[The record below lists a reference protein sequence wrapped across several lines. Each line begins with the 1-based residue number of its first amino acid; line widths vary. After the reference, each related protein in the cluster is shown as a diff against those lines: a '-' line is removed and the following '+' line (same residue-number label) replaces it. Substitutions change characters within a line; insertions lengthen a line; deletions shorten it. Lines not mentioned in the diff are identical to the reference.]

1 MTPKEQCEAL
11 LDQLLPFAEDQLK
24 KHREFFPFGAV
35 ILTDG
40 SSAVSG
46 FYDGNEQPLSKEVI
60 EGLIESHRQMDAK
73 GEILASGI
81 VWNASV
87 TSPDGKPSDAIVV
100 SLEHKEGYS
109 VIVGEPYKLGLF
121 KKVSFGNLFAM
132 EGKHDIF

>member
-24 KHREFFPFGAV
+24 KHLEFFPFGAV
-35 ILTDG
+35 IQTDG
-40 SSAVSG
+40 SVAVSG
-46 FYDGNEQPLSKEVI
+46 FYDGNEQPLSKDVI
-60 EGLIESHRQMDAK
+60 KGLIESHRQMNAK

-121 KKVSFGNLFAM
+121 KKVSFCNLFAM

>member
-35 ILTDG
+35 IQTDG
-40 SSAVSG
+40 SIAVSG
-46 FYDGNEQPLSKEVI
+46 FYDGNEQPLSKDVI
-60 EGLIESHRQMDAK
+60 EGLIESHRQMNAK

-109 VIVGEPYKLGLF
+109 VIIGEPYKLGLF
-121 KKVSFGNLFAM
+121 KKVSFCNLFAM

>member
-35 ILTDG
+35 IQTDG
-40 SSAVSG
+40 SVAVSG
-46 FYDGNEQPLSKEVI
+46 FYDGNEQPLSKDVI
-60 EGLIESHRQMDAK
+60 EGLIESHRQMNAK

-121 KKVSFGNLFAM
+121 KKVSFCNLFAM